1 VDGFFIFV
9 KIIMKNKMKKYTVII
24 LLALSTTLAVAQK
37 KDKIKGSKTVTIE
50 LRETGNFEA
59 LEVEDNLEVYLE
71 KGQKP
76 GIEIEAD
83 DNLHAIIS
91 MDLRDNMLRIY
102 TSKEAIKYR
111 KLIVRVTYTNDLK
124 SVSSKNET
132 VVNAI
137 QQVQLDSILFKSIDY
152 SKLFLNI
159 NTKNFVLKAD
169 DKSEIE
175 LNAKSEKVKIV
186 LSKDAALKSLIT
198 ATELGCDLYQKAEAN
213 IEGSAS
219 IAVIRLDNNSEFTG
233 NKLTI
238 KDLQLITESYSNAS
252 VNAETSISISAG
264 ENSEIQLYGNPKI
277 EIQKFA
283 NEAKLLKKVK

>member
-1 VDGFFIFV
+1 
-9 KIIMKNKMKKYTVII
+9 MKNKMKKYTVII
-24 LLALSTTLAVAQK
+24 LLALSTTLAFAQK

-50 LRETGNFEA
+50 LREIGNFEA

-71 KGQKP
+71 KGEKP
-76 GIEIEAD
+76 GIKIEAD
-83 DNLHAIIS
+83 DNLHDIIS
-91 MDLRDNMLRIY
+91 MDLRGHILRIY
-102 TSKEAIKYR
+102 TSKEAIKYK
-111 KLIVRVTYTNDLK
+111 KLIVKVTYTKDLK
-124 SVSSKNET
+124 SVVSKNET

-137 QQVQLDSILFKSIDY
+137 QEVQLDSILFKSIDY

-175 LNAKSEKVKIV
+175 LNARSEKVKIV